1 MFSLKNFIKNCSPE
15 WLPVFEHHK
24 KQIICEAKQTIFA
37 EGEKVE
43 GVYFIESGYV
53 KVYAKQS
60 EKENKILR
68 IAGDGMF
75 LGHRGINTS
84 LFPVTAV
91 ALVKTKLTFIP
102 MSVFINITKA
112 NADLANL
119 LINFLTDELRETEE
133 RIKNLT
139 LLDPR
144 QKIAHLFLKC
154 IESFGFQK
162 DNKNKLAHSLSRSNI
177 ADMTG
182 VTYET
187 VIRTLA
193 VFEKAKLIKL
203 ANKEFEIVNR
213 NKLEEVA
220 LGKIKLS

>member
-1 MFSLKNFIKNCSPE
+1 MFSLKNFIKHCSPE

-24 KQIICEAKQTIFA
+24 KQITCEAKQTIFV
-37 EGEKVE
+37 EGGKVE
-43 GVYFIESGYV
+43 GVYFIENGYV
-53 KVYAKQS
+53 KVYAKQN
-60 EKENKILR
+60 EKEKKILR

-75 LGHRGINTS
+75 LGHRGINAAE
-84 LFPVTAV
+84 FPVTAL

-102 MSVFINITKA
+102 MSVFIKIIKS
-112 NADLANL
+112 NAELSLL

-162 DNKNKLAHSLSRSNI
+162 VNKNKLAHSLSRADI

-187 VIRTLA
+187 TIRTLA
-193 VFEKAKLIKL
+193 IFEKNKLIKL
-203 ANKEFEIVNR
+203 ANKDFEIVNQ
-213 NKLEEVA
+213 NKLEQVA
-220 LGKIKLS
+220 LGKVKLS